1 FLTDLMTQ
9 GIIFPFFRQ
18 FIGILPDLQA
28 YADETLVEYRG
39 HRSDTA
45 GHGHVVYHFSEDG
58 SGRRADYRTRDM
70 KEMYSGIYVTGFLLF
85 FGEQLH
91 YYITDDVNEKN
102 IVESGTLG
110 QDARIP
116 EESDDRFGMIN
127 RIAMLS
133 ALDREEEAL
142 ESLEKYD
149 YTAHLVK
156 QLFRTQQEE

>member
-1 FLTDLMTQ
+1 MMVIPLSCVPLLTLIRSAPAASIAFAILTPSSRW
-9 GIIFPFFRQ
+9 FP
-18 FIGILPDLQA
+18 
-28 YADETLVEYRG
+28 
-39 HRSDTA
+39 
-45 GHGHVVYHFSEDG
+45 
-58 SGRRADYRTRDM
+58 SGRNSSPLIRTLM
-70 KEMYSGIYVTGFLLF
+70 S
-85 FGEQLH
+85 
-91 YYITDDVNEKN
+91 
-102 IVESGTLG
+102 SLG